1 MNKVLLRI
9 CLLCLLGVL
18 GASAQIA
25 NNTALVGT
33 VVDASG
39 SAVPGA
45 QVTATEQ
52 ATQVRY
58 TATTNSQGYYSI
70 TFIKSGVYDLSVEKG
85 GFKREQTVGVPVS
98 VDLAVRTDFDLKIG
112 STTETVTITATTA
125 PLSTDDANLGE
136 TFSTKQVE
144 DLPVQGHNALEVA
157 ALGNAFVATAATA
170 ATPAAP
176 AASRIIRP

>member
-9 CLLCLLGVL
+9 CLMCLLGVS

-39 SAVPGA
+39 SSVVGA
-45 QVTATEQ
+45 QVTATEE
-52 ATQVRY
+52 ATQVKY

-85 GFKREQTVGVPVS
+85 DSRRSRRWVFPYRWTLPC
-98 VDLAVRTDFDLKIG
+98 VRTL
-112 STTETVTITATTA
+112 T
-125 PLSTDDANLGE
+125 
-136 TFSTKQVE
+136 
-144 DLPVQGHNALEVA
+144 
-157 ALGNAFVATAATA
+157 
-170 ATPAAP
+170 
-176 AASRIIRP
+176 